1 MNDMKKIFVAIFAI
15 AALLLAGCA
24 KNENSAPATGRTVRV
39 SVGVDATVSKVVS
52 STTGR
57 FTWKAG
63 DEIGVWTGNG
73 ITKFTLDPEWDNFG
87 YGEFV
92 GELPEGGAINENSY
106 VVYPYAEGAEASAT
120 SYTFPAASK
129 WGIPESNYMLYGKGG
144 EQKDGKYTFT
154 FHHTT
159 AYFRV
164 NIKNI
169 RTSCNG
175 LFIESAG
182 PCFALG
188 AKVDFSS
195 AEPAIEYTEKDENI
209 IYEIPEHNAA
219 TDVTLIIPMM
229 AGRYEQTWG
238 RGGLKFRIACYSEPN
253 WWSTKFDDAVGYFGE
268 NTGFDIAVGEYYVFP
283 DIKCANAKNADDS
296 GTGVNDGIEDSSV
309 NTQDPN
315 GFWTVSLN

>member
-1 MNDMKKIFVAIFAI
+1 MNDMKKIFVAILAA

-24 KNENSAPATGRTVRV
+24 KTENSAPAVSRTVRV
-39 SVGVDATVSKVVS
+39 SVGVDATISKVVS

-63 DEIGVWTGNG
+63 DEIGIWTGNG

-92 GELPEGGAINENSY
+92 GELPEGGVINENSY
-106 VVYPYAEGAEASAT
+106 AIYPYAEGAEATAT

-129 WGIPESNYMLYGKGG
+129 WEIPAANYMLYGNGAQ
-144 EQKDGKYTFT
+144 EKDGKYTFT

-164 NIKNI
+164 KVTNI
-169 RTSCNG
+169 RQAATH

-188 AKVDFSS
+188 ATLDFS
-195 AEPAIEYTEKDENI
+195 AATPAITYAMDENL
-209 IYEIPEHNAA
+209 IYALPEHSGA
-219 TDVTLIIPMM
+219 TDATLIIPI
-229 AGRYEQTWG
+229 AVDTFAQQWG
-238 RGGLKFRIACYSEPN
+238 KGGLKLRIVTTDVGG
-253 WWSTKFDDAVGYFGE
+253 WWGTPFDDAAGFLGEGVGF
-268 NTGFDIAVGEYYVFP
+268 TTAAGEYYIFP
-283 DIKCANAKNADDS
+283 EIKCENAKNADDS
-296 GTGVNDGIEDSSV
+296 GTGVNDGIEDSNV
-309 NTQDPN
+309 IIQDPN
-315 GFWTVSLN
+315 DFWTVSLN

>member
-1 MNDMKKIFVAIFAI
+1 MNDMKKIFVAILAA

-24 KNENSAPATGRTVRV
+24 KTENSAPAVSRTVRV
-39 SVGVDATVSKVVS
+39 SVGVDATISKVVS

-63 DEIGVWTGNG
+63 DEIGIWTGNG

-92 GELPEGGAINENSY
+92 GELPEGGVINENSY
-106 VVYPYAEGAEASAT
+106 AIYPYAEGAEATAT

-129 WGIPESNYMLYGKGG
+129 WEIPAVNYMLYGNGAQ
-144 EQKDGKYTFT
+144 EKDGKYTFT

-164 NIKNI
+164 KVTNI
-169 RTSCNG
+169 RQAATH

-188 AKVDFSS
+188 ATLDFS
-195 AEPAIEYTEKDENI
+195 AATPAITYAKDENL
-209 IYEIPEHNAA
+209 IYALPEHSGV
-219 TDVTLIIPMM
+219 TDATLIIPI
-229 AGRYEQTWG
+229 AVDTFAQQWG
-238 RGGLKFRIACYSEPN
+238 KGGLKLRIVTTDVGG
-253 WWSTKFDDAVGYFGE
+253 WWGTPFDDAAGFLGEGVGF
-268 NTGFDIAVGEYYVFP
+268 TTAAGEYYIFP
-283 DIKCANAKNADDS
+283 EIKCANAKNADDS
-296 GTGVNDGIEDSSV
+296 GTGVNDGIEDSNV
-309 NTQDPN
+309 IIQDPN
-315 GFWTVSLN
+315 DFWTVSLN

>member
-1 MNDMKKIFVAIFAI
+1 MNDMKKIFVAILAA

-24 KNENSAPATGRTVRV
+24 KTENSAPAVSRTVRV
-39 SVGVDATVSKVVS
+39 SVGVDATISKVVS

-63 DEIGVWTGNG
+63 DEIGIWTGNG

-92 GELPEGGAINENSY
+92 GELPEGGVINENSY
-106 VVYPYAEGAEASAT
+106 AIYPYAEGAEATAT

-129 WGIPESNYMLYGKGG
+129 WEIPAVNYMLYGNGAQ
-144 EQKDGKYTFT
+144 EKDGKYTFT

-164 NIKNI
+164 KVTNI
-169 RTSCNG
+169 RQAATH

-188 AKVDFSS
+188 ATLDFS
-195 AEPAIEYTEKDENI
+195 AATPAITYAEDENL
-209 IYEIPEHNAA
+209 IYALPEHSGA
-219 TDVTLIIPMM
+219 TDATLIIPI
-229 AGRYEQTWG
+229 AVDTFAQQWG
-238 RGGLKFRIACYSEPN
+238 KGGLKLRIVTTDVGG
-253 WWSTKFDDAVGYFGE
+253 WWGTPFDDAAGFLGEDVGF
-268 NTGFDIAVGEYYVFP
+268 TTAAGEYYIFP
-283 DIKCANAKNADDS
+283 EIKCANAKNADDS
-296 GTGVNDGIEDSSV
+296 GTGVNDGIEDSNV
-309 NTQDPN
+309 IIQDPN
-315 GFWTVSLN
+315 DFWTVSLN

>member
-1 MNDMKKIFVAIFAI
+1 MNDMKKIFVAILAA

-24 KNENSAPATGRTVRV
+24 KTENSAPAVSRTVRV
-39 SVGVDATVSKVVS
+39 SVGVDATISKVVS

-63 DEIGVWTGNG
+63 DEIGIWTGNG

-92 GELPEGGAINENSY
+92 GELPEGGVINENSY
-106 VVYPYAEGAEASAT
+106 AIYPYAEGAEATAT

-129 WGIPESNYMLYGKGG
+129 WEIPAANYMLYGNGAQ
-144 EQKDGKYTFT
+144 EKDGKYTFT

-164 NIKNI
+164 KVTNI
-169 RTSCNG
+169 RQAATH

-188 AKVDFSS
+188 ATLDFS
-195 AEPAIEYTEKDENI
+195 AATPAITYAMDENL
-209 IYEIPEHNAA
+209 IYALPEHSGA
-219 TDVTLIIPMM
+219 TDATLIIPI
-229 AGRYEQTWG
+229 AVDTFAQQWG
-238 RGGLKFRIACYSEPN
+238 KGGLKLRIVTTDVGG
-253 WWSTKFDDAVGYFGE
+253 WWGTPFDDAAGFLGEGVGF
-268 NTGFDIAVGEYYVFP
+268 TTAAGEYYIFP
-283 DIKCANAKNADDS
+283 EIKCANAKNADDS
-296 GTGVNDGIEDSSV
+296 A
-309 NTQDPN
+309 
-315 GFWTVSLN
+315 

>member
-1 MNDMKKIFVAIFAI
+1 MNDMKKIFVAILAA

-24 KNENSAPATGRTVRV
+24 KTENSAPAVSRTVRV
-39 SVGVDATVSKVVS
+39 SVGVDATISKVVS

-63 DEIGVWTGNG
+63 DEIGIWTGNG

-92 GELPEGGAINENSY
+92 GELPEGGVINENSY
-106 VVYPYAEGAEASAT
+106 AIYPYAEGAEATAT

-129 WGIPESNYMLYGKGG
+129 WEIPAANYMLYGNGAQ
-144 EQKDGKYTFT
+144 EKDGKYTFT

-164 NIKNI
+164 KVTNI
-169 RTSCNG
+169 RQAATH

-188 AKVDFSS
+188 ATLDFS
-195 AEPAIEYTEKDENI
+195 AATPAITYAMDENL
-209 IYEIPEHNAA
+209 IYALPEHSGA
-219 TDVTLIIPMM
+219 TDATLIIPI
-229 AGRYEQTWG
+229 AVDTFAQQWG
-238 RGGLKFRIACYSEPN
+238 KGGLKLRIVTTDVGG
-253 WWSTKFDDAVGYFGE
+253 WWGTPFDDAAGFLGEGVGF
-268 NTGFDIAVGEYYVFP
+268 TTAAGEYYIFP
-283 DIKCANAKNADDS
+283 EIKCANAKNADDS
-296 GTGVNDGIEDSSV
+296 GTGVNDGIEDSNV
-309 NTQDPN
+309 IIQDPN
-315 GFWTVSLN
+315 DCWTVSLN

>member
-1 MNDMKKIFVAIFAI
+1 MNDMKKIFVAILAA

-24 KNENSAPATGRTVRV
+24 KTENSAPAVSRTVRV
-39 SVGVDATVSKVVS
+39 SVGVDATISKVVS

-63 DEIGVWTGNG
+63 DEIGIWTGNG

-106 VVYPYAEGAEASAT
+106 AIYPYAEGAEATAT

-129 WGIPESNYMLYGKGG
+129 WEIPAANYMLYGNGAQ
-144 EQKDGKYTFT
+144 EKDGKYTFT

-164 NIKNI
+164 KVTNI
-169 RTSCNG
+169 RQAATH

-188 AKVDFSS
+188 ATLDFS
-195 AEPAIEYTEKDENI
+195 AATPAITYAMDENL
-209 IYEIPEHNAA
+209 IYALPEHSGA
-219 TDVTLIIPMM
+219 TDATLIIPI
-229 AGRYEQTWG
+229 AVDTFAQQWG
-238 RGGLKFRIACYSEPN
+238 KGGLKLRIVTTDVGG
-253 WWSTKFDDAVGYFGE
+253 WWGTPFDDAAGFLGEGVGF
-268 NTGFDIAVGEYYVFP
+268 TTAAGEYYIFP
-283 DIKCANAKNADDS
+283 EIKCANAKNADDS
-296 GTGVNDGIEDSSV
+296 GTGVNDGIEDSNV
-309 NTQDPN
+309 IIQDPN
-315 GFWTVSLN
+315 DFWTVSLN

>member
-1 MNDMKKIFVAIFAI
+1 MKKIVVALFAA

-24 KNENSAPATGRTVRV
+24 KPENFVPADRTVRV
-39 SVGVDATVSKVVS
+39 SAGTDDIVSKVVS

-63 DEIGVWTGNG
+63 DEIGIWTGNE

-92 GELPEGGAINENSY
+92 GTLPEGGVIDENSY
-106 VVYPYAEGAEASAT
+106 AVYPYAEGAEATAT
-120 SYTFPAASK
+120 SYTFPSADK
-129 WGIPESNYMLYGKGG
+129 WAIPESNYMLYGKGDLSVS
-144 EQKDGKYTFT
+144 DGKVANFT

-164 NIKNI
+164 TIKNI
-169 RTSCNG
+169 RTTCNG

-188 AKVDFSS
+188 AKVDFSGS
-195 AEPAIEYTEKDENI
+195 EPAIEFPGKDENI
-209 IYEIPEHNAA
+209 IYQIPEHTTAA
-219 TDVTLIIPMM
+219 DVTLVIPII
-229 AGRYEQTWG
+229 AGKYEQTWG
-238 RGGLKFRIACYSEPN
+238 KGGLKFRIACYSEPN

-268 NTGFDIAVGEYYVFP
+268 NTGFDVAIGEYYVFP
-283 DIKCANAKNADDS
+283 EIKCANAKAADDS
-296 GTGVNDGIEDSSV
+296 GTGVNDGIEDSNV
-309 NTQDPN
+309 NTQDPD
-315 GFWTVSLN
+315 GFWTISLN

>member
-1 MNDMKKIFVAIFAI
+1 MKKIFVAILAA

-24 KNENSAPATGRTVRV
+24 KTENSAPAVSRTVRV
-39 SVGVDATVSKVVS
+39 SVGVDATISKVVS

-63 DEIGVWTGNG
+63 DEIGIWTGNG

-92 GELPEGGAINENSY
+92 GELPEGGVINENSY
-106 VVYPYAEGAEASAT
+106 AIYPYAEGAEATAT

-129 WGIPESNYMLYGKGG
+129 WEIPAVNYMLYGNGAQ
-144 EQKDGKYTFT
+144 EKDGKYTFT

-164 NIKNI
+164 KVTNI
-169 RTSCNG
+169 RQAATH

-188 AKVDFSS
+188 ATLDFS
-195 AEPAIEYTEKDENI
+195 AATPAITYAMDENL
-209 IYEIPEHNAA
+209 IYALPEHSGA
-219 TDVTLIIPMM
+219 TDATLIIPI
-229 AGRYEQTWG
+229 AVDTFAQQWG
-238 RGGLKFRIACYSEPN
+238 KGGLKLRIVTTDVGG
-253 WWSTKFDDAVGYFGE
+253 WWGTPFDDAAGFLGEGVGF
-268 NTGFDIAVGEYYVFP
+268 TTAAGEYYIFP
-283 DIKCANAKNADDS
+283 EIKCANAKNADDS
-296 GTGVNDGIEDSSV
+296 GTGVNDGIEDSNV
-309 NTQDPN
+309 IIQDPN
-315 GFWTVSLN
+315 DFWTVSLN

>member
-1 MNDMKKIFVAIFAI
+1 MNDMKKIFVAILAA

-24 KNENSAPATGRTVRV
+24 KTENSAPAVSRTVRV
-39 SVGVDATVSKVVS
+39 SVGVDATISKVVS

-63 DEIGVWTGNG
+63 DEIGIWTGNG

-92 GELPEGGAINENSY
+92 GELPEGGVINENSY
-106 VVYPYAEGAEASAT
+106 AVYPYAEGAEATAT

-129 WGIPESNYMLYGKGG
+129 WEIPAANYMLYGNGAQ
-144 EQKDGKYTFT
+144 EKDGKYTFT

-164 NIKNI
+164 KVTNI
-169 RTSCNG
+169 RQAATH

-188 AKVDFSS
+188 ATLDFS
-195 AEPAIEYTEKDENI
+195 AATPAITYAMDENL
-209 IYEIPEHNAA
+209 IYALPEHSGA
-219 TDVTLIIPMM
+219 TDATLIIPI
-229 AGRYEQTWG
+229 AVDTFAQQWG
-238 RGGLKFRIACYSEPN
+238 KGGLKLRIVTTDVGG
-253 WWSTKFDDAVGYFGE
+253 WWGTPFDDAAGFLGEGVGF
-268 NTGFDIAVGEYYVFP
+268 TTAAGEYYIFP
-283 DIKCANAKNADDS
+283 EIKCANAKNADDS
-296 GTGVNDGIEDSSV
+296 GTGVNDGIEDSNV
-309 NTQDPN
+309 IIQDPN
-315 GFWTVSLN
+315 DFWTVSLN